1 MSYIV
6 EDATKIISSLCK
18 LDQQTKSR
26 FQTKLGLEYSFFVQK
41 AQGSFFLKRTMS
53 KDFVIVIV
61 ICVIDLTVQ

>member
-6 EDATKIISSLCK
+6 EDATKTFSSLCK

-41 AQGSFFLKRTMS
+41 AQGSFF
-53 KDFVIVIV
+53 
-61 ICVIDLTVQ
+61 